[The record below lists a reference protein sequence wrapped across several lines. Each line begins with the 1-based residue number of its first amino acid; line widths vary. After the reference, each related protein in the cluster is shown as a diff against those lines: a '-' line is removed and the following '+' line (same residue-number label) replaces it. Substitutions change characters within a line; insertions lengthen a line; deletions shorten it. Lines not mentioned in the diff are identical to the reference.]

1 MALWA
6 IIPVKPLRRGKSRL
20 AKVISAD
27 ERADLNQ
34 YLLENTIQVINTVDE
49 IENIL
54 VISRDKEAL
63 ALARELGAR
72 TVQEYGTPDL
82 NTALSRAM
90 EVAKSYETCGIL
102 IVPADLPRINADD
115 IREIIKHRNDP
126 PVVVIAPDR
135 KKEGTNALFVCPPD
149 LIDFKFGNNSF
160 EQHSQSA
167 IAAGARLEICILP
180 SLELDLDE
188 PEDLALMEA
197 EIKISESQ

>member
-27 ERADLNQ
+27 KRADLNQ
-34 YLLENTIQVINTVDE
+34 YLLQHTIQVLNTVDE
-49 IENIL
+49 IEHIL

-72 TVQEYGTPDL
+72 TVQEYGNPGL
-82 NTALSRAM
+82 NTALSRAV
-90 EVAKSYETCGIL
+90 EVAKSYKICGIL
-102 IVPADLPRINADD
+102 IIPADLPRLEAED
-115 IREIIKHRNDP
+115 IKAILAFRNDP

-149 LIDFKFGNNSF
+149 LIDFKYGKGSF
-160 EQHSQSA
+160 DKHSQGA
-167 IAAGARLEICILP
+167 RDAGARLEICNLP

-188 PEDLALMEA
+188 PEDFALMEA
-197 EIKISESQ
+197 ELRLGEQ

>member
-34 YLLENTIQVINTVDE
+34 YLLENTIHVINTVDE
-49 IENIL
+49 IDNIL

-149 LIDFKFGNNSF
+149 LIDFKFGKDSF

-167 IAAGARLEICILP
+167 QTAGARLEICNLP

-197 EIKISESQ
+197 EIKLSGK

>member
-20 AKVISAD
+20 AKVIPAD
-27 ERADLNQ
+27 KRADLNQ
-34 YLLENTIQVINTVDE
+34 YLLEHTIQVLNTIDE
-49 IENIL
+49 IEQIL

-72 TVQEYGTPDL
+72 TVQEHGSPGL
-82 NTALSRAM
+82 NTALSRAV
-90 EVAKSYETCGIL
+90 EVARSYETCGIL
-102 IVPADLPRINADD
+102 IIPADLPRLAAED
-115 IREIIKHRNDP
+115 IKAILAHRNDP

-135 KKEGTNALFVCPPD
+135 KKQGTNALFVCPPG
-149 LIDFKFGNNSF
+149 LIEFKYGKKSYDKHC
-160 EQHSQSA
+160 QGA
-167 IAAGARLEICILP
+167 LDAGARLEICNLP

-197 EIKISESQ
+197 